1 MLAGDC
7 NVPATV
13 SDARLA
19 SSLYSARAGLRCVET
34 ETWWQTVFCLF
45 VYNETLQRADIDTGP
60 LQNTEYICVFRLP
73 EVMSAAPHLC
83 ENIFLGKLT
92 FSILCSIALTIEP
105 SMSCN
110 NVYIDIYSTL

>member
-1 MLAGDC
+1 MTAMHC
-7 NVPATV
+7 NVPAPV

-19 SSLYSARAGLRCVET
+19 SSLYSARAGLRCV

-60 LQNTEYICVFRLP
+60 LQNTEYICVLRLP
-73 EVMSAAPHLC
+73 EVMSAAPHFC

-92 FSILCSIALTIEP
+92 FFAL
-105 SMSCN
+105 
-110 NVYIDIYSTL
+110 LQ

>member
-7 NVPATV
+7 NVPGTV

-19 SSLYSARAGLRCVET
+19 SSLYSARAGLRCVE
-34 ETWWQTVFCLF
+34 TVFCLF

-92 FSILCSIALTIEP
+92 FFAL
-105 SMSCN
+105 
-110 NVYIDIYSTL
+110 LQ